1 MEEVEDYNI
10 LENTKKKIDV
20 KFILVD
26 NNFGEKSIEKYIN
39 KKIEI
44 QNNNIKKDTL
54 KSFLLYNQKDI
65 DPNNDYV
72 IKYILKFSFR
82 EEIDKLCN
90 NTNNTNN
97 INNINNTNNTNNTN
111 NINNINN
118 TNNTNDE
125 EIKLKIIKKI
135 DDIELINHTNI
146 DYITLNSLTVILEKK
161 EKKHYIKQKI
171 NNKKNITKKCKK

>member
-97 INNINNTNNTNNTN
+97 INNINNTNNTN
-111 NINNINN
+111 
-118 TNNTNDE
+118 DE